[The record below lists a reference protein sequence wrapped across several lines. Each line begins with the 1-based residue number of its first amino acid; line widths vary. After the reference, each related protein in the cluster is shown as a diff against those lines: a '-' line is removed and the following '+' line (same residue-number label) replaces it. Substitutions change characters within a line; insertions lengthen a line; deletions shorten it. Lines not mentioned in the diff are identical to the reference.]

1 MPSLSP
7 LRALLRRAPL
17 TLLGLAIAAL
27 AACGGHGAVQ
37 DRVTGESA
45 LVTAASDLVLSSA
58 SLGHDVALRV
68 VRPARRGRYPLV
80 IIAPGSAAAN
90 GAYARL
96 IDHWASRA
104 YVVVQ
109 LTDPDPSGPG
119 AVGRMQDV
127 EFVLDSLDEIEHR
140 IPALRHGIDR
150 SKVAVAGH
158 DVGGWTALG
167 LGGLKRDDPR
177 ISALVLLDDPGASHA
192 GKPVVAPWLGTSK
205 PTFVVTGARG
215 DLGPARRPTAT
226 TLLDPQPGAQHY
238 QLKVRD
244 MDRCLG
250 NLLCRAAPDETSGPP
265 DYAALSAL
273 EDASTAFLDAY
284 LRHDRTALAWLARA
298 DRPDLVNG
306 RGRLTVQ

>member
-1 MPSLSP
+1 V
-7 LRALLRRAPL
+7 
-17 TLLGLAIAAL
+17 LAAAT
-27 AACGGHGAVQ
+27 ATACGGHGAVH
-37 DRVTGESA
+37 DRVTGDA
-45 LVTAASDLVLSSA
+45 AVATAATDLVLGSA
-58 SLGHDVALRV
+58 ALGHDVPVRV
-68 VRPARRGRYPLV
+68 VHPARRGRYPLV
-80 IIAPGSAAAN
+80 IIAPGSVAAS

-96 IDHWASRA
+96 IDHWASRG
-104 YVVVQ
+104 YVVTQ
-109 LTDPDPSGPG
+109 LTDPDPSVPG
-119 AVGRMQDV
+119 TVGRMQDV
-127 EFVLDSLDEIEHR
+127 EFVLDSLDDIEKR

-150 SKVAVAGH
+150 AHVALAGH

-177 ISALVLLDDPGASHA
+177 IAALVLLDDPGTNRA

-226 TLLDPQPGAQHY
+226 TLLDPAPGAQHY

-250 NLLCRAAPDETSGPP
+250 NLLCRSGPNEASGPP

-284 LRHDRTALAWLARA
+284 LRRDSNALAWLARA